1 MSIVVGS
8 WNLGGIRPYENL
20 ELKTW
25 LQNQSTPDIVIL
37 GFQEIVPLS
46 TSGLAGGNKEV
57 QKVWTDIVL
66 KNLNKPGAT
75 DQY

>member
-57 QKVWTDIVL
+57 
-66 KNLNKPGAT
+66 
-75 DQY
+75 